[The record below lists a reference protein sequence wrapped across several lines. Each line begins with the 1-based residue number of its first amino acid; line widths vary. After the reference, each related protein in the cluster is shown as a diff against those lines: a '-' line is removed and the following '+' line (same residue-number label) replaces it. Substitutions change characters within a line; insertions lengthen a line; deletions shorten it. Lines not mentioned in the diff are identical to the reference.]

1 MLSIFICSNW
11 IHATQYE
18 VGSSKKLINLKIKNG
33 IILPC
38 SDLFVIYKI
47 PLSSLRF
54 RWILCAIYTEIV
66 IASHIIIDA
75 HNVEKCVCNQP
86 TIANHTTCLKSLSV
100 YPFICSV
107 NFSGL
112 RLIPE
117 EPRTNSNFLFYKVF
131 WPVAV
136 ILNSWVTYSG
146 PHLFPT
152 GSV

>member
-1 MLSIFICSNW
+1 MYIIYLDIFMLSIFICSNW

-33 IILPC
+33 IIFPC

-47 PLSSLRF
+47 PFSSLRF

-86 TIANHTTCLKSLSV
+86 TIANHTTCLKFFIRLSV
-100 YPFICSV
+100 
-107 NFSGL
+107 
-112 RLIPE
+112 
-117 EPRTNSNFLFYKVF
+117 
-131 WPVAV
+131 
-136 ILNSWVTYSG
+136 
-146 PHLFPT
+146 HLFCKLFRTPT
-152 GSV
+152 YTWRTQDQFQLPLL